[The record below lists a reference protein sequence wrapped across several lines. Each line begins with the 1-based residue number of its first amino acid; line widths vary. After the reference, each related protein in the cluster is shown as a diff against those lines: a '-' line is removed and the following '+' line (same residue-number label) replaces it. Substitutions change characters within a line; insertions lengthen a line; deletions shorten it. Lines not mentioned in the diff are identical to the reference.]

1 MFDHIGSKIKTFARV
16 ICWIGIVASI
26 VCGIVF
32 LLNGSAYGI
41 VTGLLTIVIGSLMSW
56 LGSFMTYGFGQLVDN
71 SDKLVAHMENQ
82 KEGND

>member
-1 MFDHIGSKIKTFARV
+1 M
-16 ICWIGIVASI
+16 
-26 VCGIVF
+26 
-32 LLNGSAYGI
+32 LNGSAYGI
-41 VTGLLTIVIGSLMSW
+41 VTGLLTIVIGSLMFW

>member
-32 LLNGSAYGI
+32 C
-41 VTGLLTIVIGSLMSW
+41 
-56 LGSFMTYGFGQLVDN
+56 
-71 SDKLVAHMENQ
+71 
-82 KEGND
+82 

>member
-1 MFDHIGSKIKTFARV
+1 MRYCI
-16 ICWIGIVASI
+16 
-26 VCGIVF
+26 

-71 SDKLVAHMENQ
+71 SDKLVTHMENQ